1 MWKLSMIKR
10 IYSLLVLLLFC
21 SGFVQNAQAHLVLG
35 ADFYQTFVDTD
46 RETERLVKDK
56 YDNIAAVLGFD
67 FNGVGVEGFYQT
79 FNEAENDYGVSSKLN
94 VYGADFVLRLPTSE
108 LVDFVGSAGYAHYTF
123 ETPNEDI
130 DSEGLRVGFG
140 LQFNFNRYVALRA
153 MYHYTAL
160 TEEIENIK
168 TINEF
173 SAGIR
178 IKF

>member
-1 MWKLSMIKR
+1 MWKLSMIKKFCCFFV
-10 IYSLLVLLLFC
+10 SLLFLPCFA
-21 SGFVQNAQAHLVLG
+21 QKAQAHLVLG

-94 VYGADFVLRLPTSE
+94 VYGADFVLRLPTNE
-108 LVDFVGSAGYAHYTF
+108 YFDFVGSIGYAHYTF
-123 ETPNEDI
+123 ETPVDDI
-130 DSEGLRVGFG
+130 DSEGLRLGLG
-140 LQFNFNRYVALRA
+140 LQFNLNKYIGLRA

-160 TEEIENIK
+160 TEEIDNIK